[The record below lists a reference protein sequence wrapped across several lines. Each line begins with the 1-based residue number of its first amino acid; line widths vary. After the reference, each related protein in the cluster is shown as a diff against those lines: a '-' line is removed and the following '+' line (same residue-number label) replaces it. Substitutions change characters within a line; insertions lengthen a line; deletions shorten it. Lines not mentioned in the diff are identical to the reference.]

1 MRLPA
6 LSGPTLARGLRHAVL
21 AIGAAVLLV
30 LPQFS
35 TNASFMGVTGLPGP
49 VVVLA
54 LGLALALMPVLV
66 VCSWVAERRA
76 TMPAPWLAV
85 PAVLFVVGVAVS
97 TCFASDKST
106 ALVRGAEMAG
116 LWVGLAALVQAIRT
130 DAQRRFLLSV
140 LVAAAVV
147 LAAVAVYQAAVGLP
161 KTWAM
166 FQADRERIL
175 AERGIAP
182 GSWHEQMF
190 IGRFFGGVQASMG
203 HPNVLASF
211 LTLGFFVA
219 VGLAREKWS
228 EAGSRGARVLAAV
241 MVVVAGVCALG
252 IILTQSRAAV
262 AAVLVGLYWLA
273 AAWRVRQRRR
283 RIVLYLMPLVV
294 AAVGLAAASQVDH
307 PAVQAV
313 LKTLRYRLDYWW
325 ATLKILGLYWD
336 RGVGL
341 ENFGHHY
348 VEYKVAWA
356 PEEVADP
363 HNMFLSVWSQLGLAG
378 VTALVLLAAGAIRSW
393 LRGAPPTGRP
403 TMPDVA
409 RRPSQAAASEAVGGS
424 VAAWEG
430 RHAEGVEPP
439 PGEPLLGLL
448 VPAMLLGGPVVIY
461 FFMMGW
467 YVGVAAAAVM
477 VMVAGLASGE
487 EPSRLE
493 ASGRPLR
500 SLRTACVV
508 ALAAFA
514 LQEQIGTAVLA
525 PPTAWAMLVVLG
537 VSLRPRGPRPE
548 SGGVALGAAARFLL
562 MIAVMAMC
570 FGYVRLLVLPVAR
583 EQMLLR
589 VGDWGLDAFGGG
601 EPLRAAAEANPLAWE
616 PAVIRGHQ
624 WQKGA
629 ASKEGPAAAID
640 LEMAIRAYRDA
651 VQRHPRLRSAYL
663 ALAECYLASA
673 GAHENPA
680 ALATARD
687 YLEEAARLYPTH
699 VATRLRLAH
708 VLERMGETEA
718 AVTAYREAQ
727 GLDALMP
734 EAGRRLRPQ
743 VRAWIEARIA
753 ELVGDRAAALR
764 AYREVVRLDDLE
776 TSADR
781 RLDDDRRID
790 IECRIAELE
799 DAAVPPEDAPEALP
813 APPPAGK

>member
-6 LSGPTLARGLRHAVL
+6 FSGPTLARGLRHTVL

-35 TNASFMGVTGLPGP
+35 TNASFMGVPGLPGP

-54 LGLALALMPVLV
+54 LGLALWLMPVLV

-76 TMPAPWLAV
+76 TMPVPWLAV

-116 LWVGLAALVQAIRT
+116 LWVGLAALVQVIRT

-166 FQADRERIL
+166 FQADRDRIL
-175 AERGIAP
+175 AEQGIEP

-228 EAGSRGARVLAAV
+228 EAGSRGAHVLAAV
-241 MVVVAGVCALG
+241 MGVVAGACAVG
-252 IILTQSRAAV
+252 IVLTQSRAAV
-262 AAVLVGLYWLA
+262 VAVLVGLYWLA
-273 AAWRVRQRRR
+273 VAWRVRQRRR

-307 PAVQAV
+307 PAVQAA

-325 ATLKILGLYWD
+325 ATLKVLRLYWD

-348 VEYKVAWA
+348 VEHKVAWA

-363 HNMFLSVWSQLGLAG
+363 HNMFLAVWSKLGLAG
-378 VTALVLLAAGAIRSW
+378 VTALVLLAAGAIRTW
-393 LRGAPPTGRP
+393 VRADAGPLRGR
-403 TMPDVA
+403 
-409 RRPSQAAASEAVGGS
+409 
-424 VAAWEG
+424 EG
-430 RHAEGVEPP
+430 A

-448 VPAMLLGGPVVIY
+448 VPTMLLGGPVVIY

-467 YVGVAAAAVM
+467 YVGVAVTAVM

-514 LQEQIGTAVLA
+514 LQEQIGTAVLE

-537 VSLRPRGPRPE
+537 VCLGPRGPLREPA
-548 SGGVALGAAARFLL
+548 GVALGAAARFLL
-562 MIAVMAMC
+562 MIAVMVTC

-583 EQMLLR
+583 EEMLLR
-589 VGDWGLDAFGGG
+589 VGDWGLDAFGGD

-616 PAVIRGHQ
+616 PAAIRGGQ
-624 WQKGA
+624 WQKEA
-629 ASKEGPAAAID
+629 AAKEGPAAAIN
-640 LEMAIRAYRDA
+640 LEMAIQAYRDA

-663 ALAECYLASA
+663 ALAECYVASA

-680 ALATARD
+680 ALATARG

-708 VLERMGETEA
+708 VLERLGETEA
-718 AVTAYREAQ
+718 AVASYREAQ
-727 GLDALMP
+727 RLDALMP

-743 VRAWIEARIA
+743 VRAWIEARIG
-753 ELVGDRAAALR
+753 EVVGDRAAALR

-799 DAAVPPEDAPEALP
+799 DAAAVPPEDAPDGPP
-813 APPPAGK
+813 APPAPPGCD